1 MASILTN
8 ASALTALRNLAN
20 TQNSLGKTQSQIST
34 GLKVASA
41 ADNTTNW
48 SVSTQMK
55 TDNSV
60 VSTIKDTLK
69 QNSDL
74 VNTASSAMD
83 GLISAIDKIKVELA
97 KAKDVKDGNYDAINT
112 SLAKI
117 GAEIDGILDNA
128 ALNNVNL
135 LDGSLA
141 DMDAGAA
148 GNQITMVSGWAGG
161 ATGGFKTISVTLT
174 ALGGAAGALTSGA
187 VSVNA
192 INITAAADVDTAAT
206 AVETALE
213 TTRNF
218 ATELGAAKNQIEAQS
233 KFLGVLSESMTN
245 SVSTL
250 VDADMNEAST
260 RLQALQTQQQLGVQ
274 SLSIANQNSQMIL
287 KLFG

>member
-20 TQNSLGKTQSQIST
+20 TQSSLNKTQSQIST
-34 GLKVASA
+34 GLKVAAA

-60 VSTIKDTLK
+60 IGTIKDTLK

-74 VNTASSAMD
+74 LNTASSAID
-83 GLISAIDKIKVELA
+83 GLVSAIDKIKVELA

-117 GAEIDGILDNA
+117 GAEIDGILGNA
-128 ALNNVNL
+128 SLNNVNL
-135 LDGSLA
+135 LDGSI
-141 DMDAGAA
+141 GA
-148 GNQITMVSGWAGG
+148 TMSMVSGWAGG
-161 ATGGFKTISVTLT
+161 TGTGAGFKTIDVTLT
-174 ALGGAAGALTSGA
+174 DLGGTGTGALTSA
-187 VSVNA
+187 VTPSTMAVNA
-192 INITAAADVDTAAT
+192 ISIGAATDVDTAAT
-206 AVETALE
+206 AVEAALE

-218 ATELGAAKNQIEAQS
+218 ATELGAAKNQIDAQS

-287 KLFG
+287 KLFN

>member
-20 TQNSLGKTQSQIST
+20 TQSALSKTQSQIST
-34 GLKVASA
+34 GLKVGSA
-41 ADNTTNW
+41 GDNTTNW

-74 VNTASSAMD
+74 VNTASSAID
-83 GLISAIDKIKVELA
+83 GLLDTVEKIKIELA
-97 KAKDVKDGNYDAINT
+97 KAKDVKDGDYSSINE
-112 SLAKI
+112 SLTGLKA
-117 GAEIDGILDNA
+117 ALNGIVDNA
-128 ALNNVNL
+128 ALNGVNL
-135 LDGSLA
+135 LDDSVA
-141 DMDAGAA
+141 DMDTVATDK
-148 GNQITMVSGWAGG
+148 QITMVSGWASDG
-161 ATGGFKTISVTLT
+161 AALGKFKTISVTLT
-174 ALGGAAGALTSGA
+174 DVKTEVATAMGAAGAAVA
-187 VSVNA
+187 VSATN
-192 INITAAADVDTAAT
+192 VDAT
-206 AVETALE
+206 ADDVEDLLGAL
-213 TTRNF
+213 RDYSV
-218 ATELGAAKNQIEAQS
+218 ELGAAKNQIDAQS
-233 KFLGVLSESMTN
+233 KFLGVLSESITN